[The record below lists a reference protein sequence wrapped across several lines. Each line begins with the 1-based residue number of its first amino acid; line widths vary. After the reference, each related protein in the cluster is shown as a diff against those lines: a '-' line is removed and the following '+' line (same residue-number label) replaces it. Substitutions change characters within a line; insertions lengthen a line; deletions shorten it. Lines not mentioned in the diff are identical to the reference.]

1 MENLITELV
10 CTRLSHDIVG
20 NIGAVSNAVE
30 LLEEGDMD
38 FIDDIKSILK
48 TSAQTLASR
57 LKFFRMAFGLNNAN
71 LEDEA
76 VVKQTAQD
84 YLSTI
89 GNKDFP
95 VHLTF
100 NVSTPDLRKSAL
112 LMVMIMADVLI
123 RGGDLE
129 VREEKSKLISRISF
143 SARFSQ
149 EKLEKIN
156 AILTNSKTATDAGMA
171 PLFALIERE
180 GPSHLSLS
188 ADQQFITLVA
198 EH

>member
-1 MENLITELV
+1 MENLVTELV

-38 FIDDIKSILK
+38 FMDDIKSILK

-71 LEDEA
+71 LEDET
-76 VVKQTAQD
+76 VVKQTARD

-95 VHLTF
+95 VHLIF
-100 NVSTPDLRKSAL
+100 DVSTPHLRKSAL
-112 LMVMIMADVLI
+112 LMIMIMADVLI

-129 VREEKSKLISRISF
+129 IVEEKNKLISRISL
-143 SARFSQ
+143 STRYSQ
-149 EKLEKIN
+149 EKLEKIHT
-156 AILTNSKTATDAGMA
+156 ALTDNKATIDAGMA

-180 GPSHLSLS
+180 GRSHLSLS
-188 ADQQFITLVA
+188 TDQKFIILAA